1 MRSKSRLFVLVIT
14 LSLACTRDPRIRA
27 VDELLEFVTGA
38 PYTVEVTTV
47 KDWEF
52 LALVVRVD
60 ALDRFNRIYAYFGS
74 GTLSPAQQR
83 DQYKGLQ
90 YTFVQYLPVIAVD
103 EVNYDFLG
111 DTIKVSAVVRRPDR
125 TSYNTRLVEWT
136 ESHLSDR
143 DDPTSLDQS
152 SLALEFQNRL
162 SRAMA
167 EPPTVDTIW
176 VSVVDGPR
184 ITSLRTSTMV
194 EDSLETVARRD
205 SIGTHVRAVVDSAY
219 FDAFEVR
226 VGSSTVSVT
235 GTVYRPSIG
244 WMPRNIRDDDVLFV
258 RYWVQCRGV
267 GAETPLETGYIN
279 TDGTLPWDD
288 FICMWID
295 ESEMATLGRVRQ
307 WEVRLTGI
315 VFGDSILGE
324 WTRARGPE
332 NSPRPQQQTTPRP
345 QRRFDIQTRDRFD
358 VSLGDRDAKFVSND
372 GIQIWQGT
380 SLRVISGVTAGA
392 DVVIIQ
398 AITTVS
404 GEQLVR
410 VEVISRNGSRDGA
423 VGWMPS
429 RYLRSKVAGATCF
442 AKFGGLGSRRL
453 QRCEGR

>member
-1 MRSKSRLFVLVIT
+1 MHSKSRLFVLVIT
-14 LSLACTRDPRIRA
+14 LSVACTRDPRIQA

-47 KDWEF
+47 EDWEF

-74 GTLSPAQQR
+74 DTLSPAQQR
-83 DQYKGLQ
+83 DHYKDVQ

-103 EVNYDFLG
+103 EVNYDLLG

-167 EPPTVDTIW
+167 EPSTADTIW

-194 EDSLETVARRD
+194 EDSLEVAARRD
-205 SIGTHVRAVVDSAY
+205 SIETHVRAVVDSAY
-219 FDAFEVR
+219 FDAFEVG
-226 VGSSTVSVT
+226 VGSSTVSIR
-235 GTVYRPSIG
+235 GTVHRPPIG
-244 WMPRNIRDDDVLFV
+244 WMPRNIRDDDVFV
-258 RYWVQCRGV
+258 RYRVQCRGV
-267 GAETPLETGYIN
+267 GAGETPLETGYIN
-279 TDGTLPWDD
+279 TDGIPPWDD

-295 ESEMATLGRVRQ
+295 ESEMAALGRVRR

-324 WTRARGPE
+324 WTRAR
-332 NSPRPQQQTTPRP
+332 
-345 QRRFDIQTRDRFD
+345 
-358 VSLGDRDAKFVSND
+358 
-372 GIQIWQGT
+372 
-380 SLRVISGVTAGA
+380 
-392 DVVIIQ
+392 
-398 AITTVS
+398 
-404 GEQLVR
+404 
-410 VEVISRNGSRDGA
+410 
-423 VGWMPS
+423 
-429 RYLRSKVAGATCF
+429 
-442 AKFGGLGSRRL
+442 
-453 QRCEGR
+453 